1 MIQVLNDVETAK
13 SVIGKSNNYFKDI
26 WLEFASGWDEAPC
39 SEIACCISYLAGNID
54 TIPVSNYAEGLV
66 YKFKELNRFGNDPK
80 LGAFIFFT
88 YDGVTPEHTGRVVEI
103 KNNIVSVVEGN
114 INNEVVERYYYIPNT
129 LIYGYGYPDYEETV
143 LPVFSKEDFWNYAT
157 LDISLYNGC
166 NGFEDLVWKLQQI
179 LKEAGLYEGD
189 LDGVFGLYTRKAVIA
204 YQTAAKEKGIYIGA
218 IDGIVGTYTWRA
230 LTRERL

>member
-1 MIQVLNDVETAK
+1 MMQVLNDVETAK

-26 WLEFASGWDEAPC
+26 WLEFASGWDGAPC

-66 YKFKELNRFGNDPK
+66 YKFKELNRFGNVPK

-114 INNEVVERYYYIPNT
+114 INNEVVERYYYLPNS
-129 LIYGYGYPDYEETV
+129 LIYGYGYPDYDISV
-143 LPVFSKEDFWNYAT
+143 DLPYMDKEVFVNCAAI
-157 LDISLYNGC
+157 DISLYNGC
-166 NGFEDLVWKLQQI
+166 CGFEDLVYKLQQI

-189 LDGVFGLYTRKAVIA
+189 LDGRFGIYTQKAVKK
-204 YQTAAKEKGIYIGA
+204 YQELAKAEGIYEGD
-218 IDGIVGTYTWRA
+218 IDGIVGAYTWGS
-230 LTRERL
+230 LLK